1 MRKPI
6 LTSLW
11 LALLSV
17 GLGIVSAQAPS
28 VSDAPKGS
36 IGPRH
41 IVAADFTLTDQKG
54 EPFKMSGTRGEIV
67 VLSFIYTHCADI
79 CPFTTMKIKATK
91 KLLGD
96 DAGKVVF
103 VAITTDPLRDTPEV
117 MADYS
122 ESAGLYD
129 TWHFLTGPL
138 DDLRRIWN
146 EYGVGV
152 HKVSESDVQDSEARG
167 MPEMGT
173 DRAKGLDETEIAAAH
188 ALIEK
193 FAGGYAVTHS
203 GPFWIIDAEGETR
216 AILDADA
223 SPSDI
228 VADIEAFM

>member
-1 MRKPI
+1 MRKRI

-11 LALLSV
+11 LVSLLV
-17 GLGIVSAQAPS
+17 GLGGVSAQAPS
-28 VSDAPKGS
+28 VAEAPKGS
-36 IGPRH
+36 ISPRH
-41 IVAADFTLTDQKG
+41 IVAADFTLTDQKD

-67 VLSFIYTHCADI
+67 LLSFIYTHCADI
-79 CPFTTMKIKATK
+79 CPFTTMKIKATQI
-91 KLLGD
+91 LLGRD
-96 DAGKVVF
+96 MGKVVF

-117 MADYS
+117 IADYS
-122 ESAGLYD
+122 KSAGLYD

-138 DDLRRIWN
+138 DDLKRIWN

-167 MPEMGT
+167 MPGMGA
-173 DRAKGLDETEIAAAH
+173 DKAKGLDEAEIAAAQS
-188 ALIEK
+188 LIEK

-228 VADIEAFM
+228 VADIEASM